1 MKLARLVKRL
11 TDLFSIVWDKASAE
25 AEIFQGKAI
34 ADASL
39 AADVSLII
47 WSSLPNVSKMSHG
60 ELTTVHHFDSKAE
73 VEDYIR
79 TLGFPSSVF
88 FMPGWFMQNVRHSFV
103 PKPKMVGMVF
113 FNDAPRI
120 HAE

>member
-1 MKLARLVKRL
+1 MNDPSSLRPAVEGAYAVFAMTNCLSIVHAWLGRL
-11 TDLFSIVWDKASAE
+11 TDSLSIVWDKSSAE

-34 ADASL
+34 DDASL

-73 VEDYIR
+73 V
-79 TLGFPSSVF
+79 
-88 FMPGWFMQNVRHSFV
+88 
-103 PKPKMVGMVF
+103 
-113 FNDAPRI
+113 
-120 HAE
+120 